1 MNIDPDNPQS
11 QVKRKNKAGR
21 LALLTV
27 CALALSLLIPVWLQ
41 AAWQEKAQN
50 DPPPKPV
57 EASGAR
63 QKITRNGITIELAFQ
78 PLGAADQAAE
88 LIEGSDYEISVRLAD
103 GASGTPLAG
112 LRPAAWIDPRIGAQ
126 SSDAKVCRE
135 KIQTY
140 VRGSLRARPEIDLN
154 NFYILALNNESNI
167 SVIDPLLS
175 FGGSK
180 LLTLIR
186 LNSPG
191 EDWALSRDQRRL
203 FVTQPKSNQVAV
215 IDTSSWQVI
224 HQLDAGTRPVRIV
237 LQPDEKYLWVG
248 NDVAGPGQ
256 PGGVTAIDLGSL
268 KIAAHVKTGAGHH
281 ELAITPDD
289 RFLFATNQLDGTLS
303 VIEVRSLT
311 KVKEFKVGD
320 QPISLAYSPLSR
332 AVYVASE
339 NSGGVTVI
347 DASGLQ
353 TLSTIKTGPGLRAL
367 RFTPDGRWGFVAN
380 RQENAVLIFDAATN
394 QIRHVVNV
402 PDRPDQITFTRS
414 LAFVRSAGATEVGL
428 IRLSSIGSAE
438 INMVRIP
445 GGQIP
450 PEQVDFPSVADSIV
464 PAPEL
469 NSALVSNAPDGVIY
483 Y

>member
-1 MNIDPDNPQS
+1 M
-11 QVKRKNKAGR
+11 
-21 LALLTV
+21 
-27 CALALSLLIPVWLQ
+27 
-41 AAWQEKAQN
+41 
-50 DPPPKPV
+50 
-57 EASGAR
+57 
-63 QKITRNGITIELAFQ
+63 
-78 PLGAADQAAE
+78 
-88 LIEGSDYEISVRLAD
+88 
-103 GASGTPLAG
+103 
-112 LRPAAWIDPRIGAQ
+112 
-126 SSDAKVCRE
+126 
-135 KIQTY
+135 
-140 VRGSLRARPEIDLN
+140 
-154 NFYILALNNESNI
+154 
-167 SVIDPLLS
+167 
-175 FGGSK
+175 
-180 LLTLIR
+180 
-186 LNSPG
+186 
-191 EDWALSRDQRRL
+191 
-203 FVTQPKSNQVAV
+203 
-215 IDTSSWQVI
+215 
-224 HQLDAGTRPVRIV
+224 
-237 LQPDEKYLWVG
+237 
-248 NDVAGPGQ
+248 AGPSQ